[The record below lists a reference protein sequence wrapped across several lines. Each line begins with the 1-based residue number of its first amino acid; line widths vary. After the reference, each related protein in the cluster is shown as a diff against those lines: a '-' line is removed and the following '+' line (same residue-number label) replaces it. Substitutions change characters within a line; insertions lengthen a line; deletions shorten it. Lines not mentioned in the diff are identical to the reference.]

1 MKTILIAGGTGFIGT
16 NLSRHFQEAGH
27 TVYILSRKPK
37 RKNQIYWNAH
47 EKKIEGKHLEKIE
60 IIINLAGAGIADK
73 RWTNERKNE
82 ILKSRTDTIDYLFIS
97 ATNFP
102 KLEHF
107 ITVSGIDCF
116 GFNNSSKTYSETDDY
131 GTDFLS
137 DVVRQWEEKAHL
149 FDTKYKT
156 TILRLPIVLD
166 SEKGALPK
174 MASPIKKYLGSPI
187 GSGKQNMNWVHIDDL
202 IAVFNHVMTHS
213 IQGTFNI
220 VGGNNT
226 NEDFTKTL
234 AQTLQKPLF
243 LPNVPSFV
251 MKLILGE
258 MAILL
263 LNGNFISG
271 KKLIDTGFTYQHTE
285 LEETLKSIY
294 DN

>member
-1 MKTILIAGGTGFIGT
+1 
-16 NLSRHFQEAGH
+16 
-27 TVYILSRKPK
+27 
-37 RKNQIYWNAH
+37 
-47 EKKIEGKHLEKIE
+47 
-60 IIINLAGAGIADK
+60 
-73 RWTNERKNE
+73 
-82 ILKSRTDTIDYLFIS
+82 
-97 ATNFP
+97 
-102 KLEHF
+102 
-107 ITVSGIDCF
+107 
-116 GFNNSSKTYSETDDY
+116 
-131 GTDFLS
+131 
-137 DVVRQWEEKAHL
+137 
-149 FDTKYKT
+149 
-156 TILRLPIVLD
+156 
-166 SEKGALPK
+166 
-174 MASPIKKYLGSPI
+174 
-187 GSGKQNMNWVHIDDL
+187 
-202 IAVFNHVMTHS
+202 MTHS